1 MTEGILKEVVGD
13 EEAFKS
19 TADKMASFRAG
30 YGTVLFFEDNNVI
43 AGSAAKLCRLCRQL
57 PGMVQPIQRHA
68 ICSMDIP
75 EAEGLG
81 ASLHTTR

>member
-1 MTEGILKEVVGD
+1 MLGEQHDKLWDMTEGILKEVVGD

-43 AGSAAKLCRLCRQL
+43 AGRNKTLPLMPTTSRYGPTNPTACRNL
-57 PGMVQPIQRHA
+57 
-68 ICSMDIP
+68 
-75 EAEGLG
+75 
-81 ASLHTTR
+81 